1 MSTTVITSYAELE
14 ALNGSDGDFAIW
26 GALTMQYSAVVS
38 DWIPAKCNK
47 GPFSVLKA
55 VGSENSSAL
64 TTAGWTVTT
73 SGTGTVTTDG
83 TKITID
89 GSAASGDT
97 AYIENRGGASNAF
110 FHHYGTWFQG
120 RVQAGTPDASATNF
134 KNFNRISTLDQS
146 TGTFDKSFTLQVGT
160 ANQLACFHTTSA
172 QLGGSFA
179 LPSTET
185 DLTTEAFVV
194 IIWQDYDGG
203 GSTDYR
209 SATAYVDG
217 VLHAFAN
224 ANTGWPGTATDDSI
238 LIGDDTTGANDGGS
252 VIIRNVITGQYTRP
266 FARHSF

>member
-1 MSTTVITSYAELE
+1 MSTSVVTSYAELA
-14 ALNGSDGDFAIW
+14 ALSGSDGDFAIW

-38 DWIPAKCNK
+38 DWIPAKCNR
-47 GPFSVLKA
+47 GPFNVLKA

-97 AYIENRGGASNAF
+97 AYIDNDPSFNTSMKS
-110 FHHYGTWFQG
+110 YGSWFQG
-120 RVQAGTPDASATNF
+120 RVQAGTPDASASNF
-134 KNFNRISTLDQS
+134 KNFNRIACLDTA

-172 QLGGSFA
+172 QIGFA

-185 DLTTEAFVV
+185 DLTTEAFLV
-194 IIWQDYDGG
+194 IIWQDYDSG
-203 GSTDYR
+203 GSTDNR
-209 SATAYVDG
+209 SAVAYVDG
-217 VLHAFAN
+217 VLHAFYWGK
-224 ANTGWPGTATDDSI
+224 GWPATAADDLI
-238 LIGDDTTGANDGGS
+238 RIGDDTTGANDGGS
-252 VIIRNVITGQYTRP
+252 VIIRNVITGMYTRP